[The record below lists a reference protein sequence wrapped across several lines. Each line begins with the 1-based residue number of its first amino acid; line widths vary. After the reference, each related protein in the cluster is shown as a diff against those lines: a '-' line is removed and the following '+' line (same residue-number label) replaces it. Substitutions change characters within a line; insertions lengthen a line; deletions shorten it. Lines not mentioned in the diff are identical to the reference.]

1 MTQAKKGDKVKVQY
15 TGKLEDGTVFSS
27 SSHEEPLQ
35 FTIGEGQI
43 LPGFEQAVIGMNP
56 GESKIVQIAPENAYG
71 PRLEELVVV
80 IAREQLPN
88 EMNPALGERLQI
100 RQTDGQTI
108 AVTVA
113 DVSPSTVTL
122 DANHPLAGKD
132 LTFDIRLLEFA

>member
-27 SSHEEPLQ
+27 SPHEEPLQ

>member
-1 MTQAKKGDKVKVQY
+1 MTQAKKGDKVKVHY

-27 SSHEEPLQ
+27 SPQEEPLQ

-43 LPGFEQAVIGMNP
+43 LPGFEEALIGMNP
-56 GESKIVQIAPENAYG
+56 GESKTVQIGPENGYG

-80 IAREQLPN
+80 IDRERLPN
-88 EMNPALGERLQI
+88 QMDPALGERLQI
-100 RQTDGQTI
+100 RQTDGRTI
-108 AVTVA
+108 AVTVT